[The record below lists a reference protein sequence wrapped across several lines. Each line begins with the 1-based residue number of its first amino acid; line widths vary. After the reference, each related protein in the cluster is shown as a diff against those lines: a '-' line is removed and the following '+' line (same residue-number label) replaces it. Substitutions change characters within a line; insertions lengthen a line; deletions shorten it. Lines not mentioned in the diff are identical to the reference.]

1 MTYFNLIV
9 KQRLITERLN
19 YSVKDS
25 LKSVLQINFGLL
37 YKNVNED
44 KKNKFLFINEF
55 NLVGFFSHKP

>member
-44 KKNKFLFINEF
+44 KKKQISF
-55 NLVGFFSHKP
+55 H